1 MGISLQQFAAVA
13 GAHFLAL
20 LSPGP
25 DFFLVVR
32 SALLRGWRKTNVV
45 CFGIALANGAFIAL
59 AIGGFAALRRHG
71 TPFVIIEAAG
81 CGYLI
86 YLGVLFLR
94 HAGRSPLTRGSSG
107 SRGSDEMDPC
117 IAAVAQ
123 TGWPL
128 RFASGFM
135 SAILNPKNALFYVSL
150 FSVLTGRQ
158 ATFGVQLLYGV
169 WMFGA
174 VLIWDVLVAIGIGHP
189 AVVVR
194 FEQHHATIERI
205 TGVVLLLV
213 AIGALTMLVREHMG
227 WL

>member
-13 GAHFLAL
+13 GVHFLAL

-45 CFGIALANGAFIAL
+45 CFGIALANGVFIAL

-94 HAGRSPLTRGSSG
+94 HAGKSPLTRGSSG
-107 SRGSDEMDPC
+107 SDEMDSR
-117 IAAVAQ
+117 IGAAAQ

-150 FSVLTGRQ
+150 FSVLAGRQ
-158 ATFGVQLLYGV
+158 ATFGVQLVYGV

-174 VLIWDVLVAIGIGHP
+174 VLAWDVLVAIGIGHP
-189 AVVVR
+189 AVVAR
-194 FEQHHATIERI
+194 FERHHAAIERI

-213 AIGALTMLVREHMG
+213 AIGALAMLVREHTG